1 MKYLYIIII
10 SVLFQSVIAQNSEN
24 EFQVIQSKHSKDIQT
39 SAFKGVYHM
48 GKDQAPDPMLNLNRI
63 SVSKPGLEN

>member
-1 MKYLYIIII
+1 M
-10 SVLFQSVIAQNSEN
+10 N
-24 EFQVIQSKHSKDIQT
+24 FQVIQSKHSKDIQT

-63 SVSKPGLEN
+63 SVSKPRD